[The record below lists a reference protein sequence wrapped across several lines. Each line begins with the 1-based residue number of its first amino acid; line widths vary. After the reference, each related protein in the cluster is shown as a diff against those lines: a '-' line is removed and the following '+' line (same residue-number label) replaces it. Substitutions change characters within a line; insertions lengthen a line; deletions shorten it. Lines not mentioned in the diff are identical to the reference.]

1 MSCNPR
7 HSPVGAEY
15 SMYLMVLLSI
25 GYVIPL
31 FIILLCYIGIIVVT
45 LRYTTGRKPSM
56 ASMRNQRFH
65 REQKVARMVALLVI
79 AFIGCWTP
87 FQIKN
92 LRSIL
97 NWQLRKDDCKQL
109 DDFTCESGITL
120 LSVQFL
126 TFFNRLCE

>member
-1 MSCNPR
+1 
-7 HSPVGAEY
+7 
-15 SMYLMVLLSI
+15 MYLMVLLSV

-31 FIILLCYIGIIVVT
+31 FVILLCYIGIIVVT
-45 LRYTTGRKPSM
+45 LRYTTGRKSSI
-56 ASMRNQRFH
+56 AMRNQRYH

-120 LSVQFL
+120 VFLLSFVL
-126 TFFNRLCE
+126 L